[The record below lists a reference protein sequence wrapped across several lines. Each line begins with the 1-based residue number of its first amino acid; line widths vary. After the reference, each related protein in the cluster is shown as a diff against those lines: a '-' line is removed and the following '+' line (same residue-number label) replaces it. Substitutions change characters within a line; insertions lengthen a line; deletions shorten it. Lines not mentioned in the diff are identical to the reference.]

1 MIRFITRI
9 LIGVLLAAPF
19 LPVSVST
26 AQAQDGVTLV
36 IGRITD
42 SPDKHYKR
50 MTQMAE
56 YLAAELA
63 DFGVGGVD
71 VLITATEE
79 EMAEALRRGR
89 VDILSETPFLAL
101 ELQEEG
107 VVDILMRE
115 WKKGVPEYHS
125 VIVVHKDS
133 PVQSLADLAGRRVSF
148 EDAGSTSGYLL
159 PRAALEDAGLALI
172 EIANPNRP
180 VPAGRVGYRFSGSE
194 SKVAA
199 AVADGTADAGAY
211 SNLDWDDEESTPPEV
226 KARLRILHETK
237 PVIRSTLMVR
247 RSIPDEIKVRL
258 AEVLE
263 AMHESEDGRAAM
275 KKYAKVAKYDRIE
288 GDALRGLEEA
298 RRIWL
303 RVSGRQS

>member
-1 MIRFITRI
+1 
-9 LIGVLLAAPF
+9 
-19 LPVSVST
+19 
-26 AQAQDGVTLV
+26 
-36 IGRITD
+36 
-42 SPDKHYKR
+42 
-50 MTQMAE
+50 MAE

-63 DFGVGGVD
+63 DYGVGGVD
-71 VLITATEE
+71 VLITATEA
-79 EMAEALRRGR
+79 EMADALRRGR
-89 VDILSETPFLAL
+89 VDIPSETPFLAL

-125 VIVVHKDS
+125 VIVARKDG
-133 PVQSLADLAGRRVSF
+133 PVQSLADLAGRRITF

-159 PRAALEDAGLALI
+159 PRAALEDAGLALE
-172 EIANPNRP
+172 EIANPDKP

-194 SKVAA
+194 SKVVA
-199 AVADGTADAGAY
+199 AVADGTAEAGAY
-211 SNLDWDDEESTPPEV
+211 SNLDWNDEESTPPEV
-226 KARLRILHETK
+226 KAKLRILYETR

-247 RSIPDEIKVRL
+247 RSIPAEIKERL
-258 AEVLE
+258 ADVL
-263 AMHESEDGRAAM
+263 AHMHESEEGRSAM
-275 KKYAKVAKYDRIE
+275 KKYSKVAKYDRIE

>member
-1 MIRFITRI
+1 MVRCFYRLI
-9 LIGVLLAAPF
+9 LAVLLAAPM
-19 LPVSVST
+19 LPVSVLT
-26 AQAQDGVTLV
+26 VQAQEGVTLV

-50 MTQMAE
+50 MTHMAK

-71 VLITATEE
+71 VLITSTED
-79 EMAEALRRGR
+79 EMVEALRRGR

-101 ELQEEG
+101 ELEEQG

-125 VIVVHKDS
+125 VIVVRKDS
-133 PVQSLADLAGRRVSF
+133 PVRSLADLAGRRVSF

-159 PRAALEDAGLALI
+159 PRAALEDVGLPLL

-194 SKVAA
+194 AKVVA
-199 AVADGTADAGAY
+199 AVAEGTADAGAY

-226 KARLRILHETK
+226 KAQLRILHETK

-247 RSIPDEIKVRL
+247 RSIPAEIKAQL
-258 AEVLE
+258 AKVLE
-263 AMHESEDGRAAM
+263 HMHESEDGRAAM
-275 KKYAKVAKYDRIE
+275 KKYSKVAKYDRIE

>member
-1 MIRFITRI
+1 MNRFFYR
-9 LIGVLLAAPF
+9 LMLGVLIAAPA
-19 LPVSVST
+19 LPAALST

-50 MTQMAE
+50 MAQMAE
-56 YLAAELA
+56 YLAAELV
-63 DFGVGGVD
+63 DYGVGGVD
-71 VLITATEE
+71 VMIYPTEE

-89 VDILSETPFLAL
+89 VDIVSETPFLAL

-125 VIVVHKDS
+125 VIVVRKDS
-133 PVQSLADLAGRRVSF
+133 PAQSLADLAGRRVTF
-148 EDAGSTSGYLL
+148 EDPGSTSGYLL
-159 PRAALEDAGLALI
+159 PRAALEDAGLSLL
-172 EIANPNRP
+172 EVANPNRP
-180 VPAGRVGYRFSGSE
+180 VPADRVGYRFSGSE
-194 SKVAA
+194 SKVVR
-199 AVADGTADAGAY
+199 AVAEGTADAGAY

-226 KARLRILHETK
+226 KAQLRILHETK

-247 RSIPDEIKVRL
+247 RSIPADIKTRL

-263 AMHESEDGRAAM
+263 HMHESEDGRAAM

-288 GDALRGLEEA
+288 GEALRGLEEA

-303 RVSGRQS
+303 RVRGRQS